1 MRLFAITGVL
11 ALGAACSSNS
21 QFQHQSVLTTET
33 RGLALENDSSAQAG
47 MMSNTCQIEVAS
59 GGIGM
64 DVDVANDTD
73 VVLDAAFG
81 DVLVLGGDGLHR
93 YTPNGFGWTDDAPIE
108 VDAGIIDGHLTDG
121 GWVSVGGLD
130 GATISFNDDTTVN
143 VPGAVHEST
152 VDRSTDT
159 VFTGG
164 DAVYEVT
171 PEGAVAIGEG
181 NLVSWDSAVD
191 VLYTATQGDTHL
203 IALEA
208 SGDVRFDVVLEGAIQ
223 DVEAMGDLGAAS
235 VMVDLGAGGGLI
247 VMIDGITG
255 EVLSTLP
262 TPDVAESLTSS
273 PSGRTLAVDVGSDI
287 THFFRVRGTS
297 L

>member
-1 MRLFAITGVL
+1 MRLIAITGLL
-11 ALGAACSSNS
+11 ALGAACSGNS
-21 QFQHQSVLTTET
+21 QFQHQSALTTDA
-33 RGLALENDSSAQAG
+33 RGIAFESDQSAQAG
-47 MMSNTCQIEVAS
+47 MLDNTCQIDVAT

-93 YTPNGFGWTDDAPIE
+93 YTPNGFGWTDDTPIE
-108 VDAGIIDGHLTDG
+108 VDPGLVDGHLTDS

-130 GATISFNDDTTVN
+130 GASVSFNDDATVE

-164 DAVYEVT
+164 DGVYEVT
-171 PEGAVAIGEG
+171 PEGAVAVGEG
-181 NLVSWDSAVD
+181 NLVSWDSGVD
-191 VLYTATQGDTHL
+191 VLYTATSGEPWL
-203 IALEA
+203 VALEPG
-208 SGDVRFDVVLEGAIQ
+208 GDVRFEVELEGAIT

-235 VMVDLGAGGGLI
+235 VMLDLGSEGGLI
-247 VMIDGITG
+247 VMVDGVTG
-255 EVLSTLP
+255 EVLSSLP
-262 TPDVAESLTSS
+262 TPTVAESLTSS
-273 PSGRTLAVDVGSDI
+273 PTGRTLAVDVGGDI
-287 THFFRVRGTS
+287 THFFRVRHTGG
-297 L
+297 

>member
-11 ALGAACSSNS
+11 ALGAACSGNA
-21 QFQHQSVLTTET
+21 QFQHQSVLNTDA
-33 RGLALENDSSAQAG
+33 RGLAFESDSSAQAG
-47 MMSNTCQIEVAS
+47 MMDNTCQIDVAS

-108 VDAGIIDGHLTDG
+108 PDPGLIDGHLTDS
-121 GWVSVGGLD
+121 GWVSVSEAG
-130 GATISFNDDTTVN
+130 TVSFNDDTTVD
-143 VPGAVHEST
+143 VPGAIHGST
-152 VDRSTDT
+152 VDRATDT
-159 VFTGG
+159 LFTGG

-181 NLVSWDSAVD
+181 NLVSWDSGVD
-191 VLYTATQGDTHL
+191 VLYTATQGASTL
-203 IALEA
+203 TALEVGGA
-208 SGDVRFDVVLEGAIQ
+208 VRFEIELEGAIQ

-235 VMVDLGAGGGLI
+235 VMLDLGAEGGLI
-247 VMIDGITG
+247 VMVDGMTG

-262 TPDVAESLTSS
+262 TPDVADSLTAS

-287 THFFRVRGTS
+287 THFFRVRNVG